1 MRMKR
6 ITAALTAAVM
16 AVSLA
21 ACSNNAD
28 PVGESSQPSQTDTE
42 PQAVHL
48 NLAESW
54 DFQYFYTIIT
64 PEVSSSSGYDITYY
78 LTSFYDTLFE
88 YNTDGE
94 VVGVLAEDWSMSED
108 GKTYTFQIKQGVKF
122 SDGSDLTAEDVAKSI
137 LAVPVNLGQY
147 NGSYGRLSTI
157 IEDAVVVDEYT
168 VELHLTQPYYNTL
181 RELCL
186 ANPFGIVSSEQF
198 NEDLTA
204 KDTFRT
210 ATYGTGPYMYAGDN
224 DGQIWNFVR
233 NPNYW
238 GEAPDVDSFS
248 IKYIPDNDAK
258 ILAMQNGEVDFLSGI
273 KNISAESFEQ
283 MEQTEGFQAQADEK
297 SLQTYYVGYNLSDP
311 IFGDQTVRE
320 AISSAVDKDAIVE
333 SIYGGLYD
341 KADTFFSRSLP
352 YCDVEQT
359 IYNFDLDHANQ
370 ILDEAGYTDT
380 DGDGIREKDGVK
392 LSASFMYQTGSAS
405 DDNLV
410 VYICDQA
417 SKIGIEL
424 TPQSAQMM
432 DWYAMVQSGEYGL
445 TIFKTQGGY
454 YDPASVVTNI
464 NPATSMDPIL
474 MQIGVSQPEIAAL
487 VNELDSSADEA
498 RIQEIYSTILATMAD
513 QCLTTPLIYTRQLT
527 VYSDTVSSYTFPTDA
542 SFTSVQNIHLK

>member
-42 PQAVHL
+42 SQAVHL

-94 VVGVLAEDWSMSED
+94 VVGVLAEDWAMSED

-122 SDGSDLTAEDVAKSI
+122 SDGSDLTAEDVAKSN

-157 IEDAVVVDEYT
+157 IEDAVDVDEYT
-168 VELHLTQPYYNTL
+168 LELHLTQPYYNTL

-224 DGQIWNFVR
+224 DGQTWNFGR

-359 IYNFDLDHANQ
+359 VYNFDLDHANQ

-487 VNELDSSADEA
+487 VDELDSSADEA
-498 RIQEIYSTILATMAD
+498 RIQEIYSTILTTMAD

-542 SFTSVQNIHLK
+542 SFTSVQN

>member
-16 AVSLA
+16 AVSLD

-157 IEDAVVVDEYT
+157 IEDAVVADEYT

-341 KADTFFSRSLP
+341 KADTFFSRNLP

>member
-157 IEDAVVVDEYT
+157 IEDAVVADEYT

-186 ANPFGIVSSEQF
+186 ANPFRIVSSEQF

-341 KADTFFSRSLP
+341 KADTFFSRNLP

>member
-157 IEDAVVVDEYT
+157 IEDAVVADEYT

-224 DGQIWNFVR
+224 DGQTWNFVR

-487 VNELDSSADEA
+487 VNELDSSADED

>member
-157 IEDAVVVDEYT
+157 IEDAVVADEYT

-258 ILAMQNGEVDFLSGI
+258 ILAMQNGEVDFLSG
-273 KNISAESFEQ
+273 
-283 MEQTEGFQAQADEK
+283 
-297 SLQTYYVGYNLSDP
+297 P
-311 IFGDQTVRE
+311 
-320 AISSAVDKDAIVE
+320 
-333 SIYGGLYD
+333 
-341 KADTFFSRSLP
+341 
-352 YCDVEQT
+352 
-359 IYNFDLDHANQ
+359 
-370 ILDEAGYTDT
+370 
-380 DGDGIREKDGVK
+380 
-392 LSASFMYQTGSAS
+392 
-405 DDNLV
+405 
-410 VYICDQA
+410 
-417 SKIGIEL
+417 
-424 TPQSAQMM
+424 
-432 DWYAMVQSGEYGL
+432 
-445 TIFKTQGGY
+445 
-454 YDPASVVTNI
+454 
-464 NPATSMDPIL
+464 
-474 MQIGVSQPEIAAL
+474 
-487 VNELDSSADEA
+487 
-498 RIQEIYSTILATMAD
+498 TM
-513 QCLTTPLIYTRQLT
+513 
-527 VYSDTVSSYTFPTDA
+527 
-542 SFTSVQNIHLK
+542 

>member
-6 ITAALTAAVM
+6 STAALTAAVM

-157 IEDAVVVDEYT
+157 IEDAVVADEYT

-224 DGQIWNFVR
+224 DGQTWNFVR
-233 NPNYW
+233 NPSYW

-487 VNELDSSADEA
+487 VDELDSSADEA
-498 RIQEIYSTILATMAD
+498 RIQEIYSTILTTMAD

>member
-157 IEDAVVVDEYT
+157 IEDAVVADEYT

-341 KADTFFSRSLP
+341 KADTFFSRNLP

-370 ILDEAGYTDT
+370 ILDEAGYFKKSDCAHKP
-380 DGDGIREKDGVK
+380 DQHIPRNGFFAYGVH
-392 LSASFMYQTGSAS
+392 LCLDFFLRNSESRLAEQTGES
-405 DDNLV
+405 
-410 VYICDQA
+410 CDHQCKEQDFLE
-417 SKIGIEL
+417 SFQNSPPYKE
-424 TPQSAQMM
+424 
-432 DWYAMVQSGEYGL
+432 SGLE
-445 TIFKTQGGY
+445 
-454 YDPASVVTNI
+454 I
-464 NPATSMDPIL
+464 NEPTM
-474 MQIGVSQPEIAAL
+474 L
-487 VNELDSSADEA
+487 VNRRRHQAFIS
-498 RIQEIYSTILATMAD
+498 RRKI
-513 QCLTTPLIYTRQLT
+513 
-527 VYSDTVSSYTFPTDA
+527 
-542 SFTSVQNIHLK
+542 

>member
-42 PQAVHL
+42 SQAVHL

-94 VVGVLAEDWSMSED
+94 VVGVLAEDWAMSED
-108 GKTYTFQIKQGVKF
+108 GKTYTFQIEQGVKF

-224 DGQIWNFVR
+224 DGQTWNFGR

-359 IYNFDLDHANQ
+359 VYNFDLDHANQ

-487 VNELDSSADEA
+487 VDELDSSADEA
-498 RIQEIYSTILATMAD
+498 RIQEIYSTILTTMAD

>member
-359 IYNFDLDHANQ
+359 VYNFDLDHANQ

-487 VNELDSSADEA
+487 VDELDSSADEA
-498 RIQEIYSTILATMAD
+498 RIQEIYSTILTTMAD

>member
-157 IEDAVVVDEYT
+157 IEDAVVADEYT

-341 KADTFFSRSLP
+341 KADTFFSRNLP

-527 VYSDTVSSYTFPTDA
+527 VYSDTVSSYNFPTDA